1 LEVRKVHDQ
10 PNDHMTKPS
19 NDPGRGEPPFHPPP
33 NLQWLEQWQEPILEP
48 DLPMV
53 DAHHHFFEL
62 PPWQRYNPDDLLQD
76 LSSGHRV
83 LATVY
88 LQCRERYRPDGPVAL
103 RPVGETE
110 FVEQVARKSAADP
123 NSTTKVCAAIVAHA
137 DLTLGSAV
145 REVLQAHR
153 EVSPTRFRGI
163 RHSASADH
171 DPAFVRQ
178 SVRPPLD
185 LLRQADFRAGFA
197 CLAEYGL
204 SFDSWQYHPQLPDL
218 IDLARAFPAT
228 PIVLNHVGG
237 PAGIGGY
244 AGRRDEIFVQW
255 SASIRQLA
263 ACPNVVAKLGG
274 LGMRFCGF
282 GFEDAARPP
291 TSEQLASAWRP
302 YIDTCVQAFG
312 PQRCLFESN
321 FPVDKVS
328 CSYPVLWN
336 AFKRLAAGYSAADKA
351 SLFAGTANRVYRLG
365 LA

>member
-1 LEVRKVHDQ
+1 
-10 PNDHMTKPS
+10 MTSPTT
-19 NDPGRGEPPFHPPP
+19 DPGRNEPPFHPPP
-33 NLQWLEQWQEPILEP
+33 DLNWLAQRQEPILEP
-48 DLPMV
+48 DLPIV
-53 DAHHHFFEL
+53 DAHHHFFDL
-62 PPWQRYNPDDLLQD
+62 PPWQRYSYDDLLQD
-76 LSSGHRV
+76 LSSGHKV

-88 LQCRERYRPDGPVAL
+88 LQCRERYRIDGPIAL

-110 FVEQVARKSAADP
+110 FVEQVAKASASGRPDA
-123 NSTTKVCAAIVAHA
+123 TKVCAAIIGHA
-137 DLTLGSAV
+137 DLQLGAAV
-145 REVLQAHR
+145 REVLQAHLAAA
-153 EVSPTRFRGI
+153 PARFRGI
-163 RHSASADH
+163 RHSAAADH

-178 SVRPPLD
+178 SVRPRLD

-218 IDLARAFPAT
+218 LDLARAFPAT
-228 PIVLNHVGG
+228 TIVLNHVGG

-244 AGRRDEIFVQW
+244 AGRRDEIFAQW
-255 SASIRQLA
+255 SASIRALA
-263 ACPNVVAKLGG
+263 GCPNVVVKLGG

-302 YIDTCVQAFG
+302 YIETCIQAFG

-336 AFKRLAAGYSAADKA
+336 AFKRLVAGYNAEEKA

-365 LA
+365 LSI